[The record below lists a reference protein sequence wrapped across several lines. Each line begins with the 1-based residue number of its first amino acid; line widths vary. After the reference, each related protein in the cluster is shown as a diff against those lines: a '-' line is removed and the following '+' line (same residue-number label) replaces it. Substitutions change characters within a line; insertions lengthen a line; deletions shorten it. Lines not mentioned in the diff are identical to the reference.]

1 MVLFANS
8 ERIFVYMRIYISIV
22 CDAMHISII
31 FKNGMSASSH
41 AHALLFIHP
50 ELSALC
56 PVA

>member
-8 ERIFVYMRIYISIV
+8 ERIFVCIRIYISIV

-31 FKNGMSASSH
+31 FRNGMPASSH
-41 AHALLFIHP
+41 AHSLLFIP
-50 ELSALC
+50 TELSALC